1 MSNNNNNRKRI
12 TRHFL
17 SISELMNRIS
27 PKVTCI
33 CFVSSVLFVLTPLIA
48 ARSEVLVRTLKNIM
62 TEWEVQT
69 CIKFKTKTVEKAYI
83 RFIYGKG

>member
-1 MSNNNNNRKRI
+1 MREKIHNNNNNNNTNNNSCNNNDDNNKIMSNNNNRKRI

-33 CFVSSVLFVLTPLIA
+33 CFVSSVLFVLIPLLQ
-48 ARSEVLVRTLKNIM
+48 REV
-62 TEWEVQT
+62 
-69 CIKFKTKTVEKAYI
+69 KFWFE
-83 RFIYGKG
+83 R